1 MPYHRLNYHLVW
13 STKKKQPLLT
23 PENASTLRAAV
34 GEKCA
39 NLDALLQAIGGA
51 SDHLHLVVAI
61 PPTIAVAEFVRQVK
75 GFSSY
80 QINRE
85 FEGTFA
91 WQSEYGAFTL
101 GKHGLPRAIAYVQN
115 QAEHHATGRIF
126 KSVEPPDES

>member
-1 MPYHRLNYHLVW
+1 M
-13 STKKKQPLLT
+13 S
-23 PENASTLRAAV
+23 
-34 GEKCA
+34 
-39 NLDALLQAIGGA
+39 
-51 SDHLHLVVAI
+51 
-61 PPTIAVAEFVRQVK
+61 AVADGVIGRVVFAVNFTRRLRERWAAYQQGQISFAEFD
-75 GFSSY
+75 SSV
-80 QINRE
+80 QGWINRE